1 MYILRVQTHSIASR
15 AKASQDCA
23 VVKVHGLPGN
33 SALIYSWL
41 PLGPPAY
48 ALLACQVAAMLRSTL
63 EDAQKLRHQ
72 MYNLKSV

>member
-1 MYILRVQTHSIASR
+1 MQEHN
-15 AKASQDCA
+15 
-23 VVKVHGLPGN
+23 LPVS
-33 SALIYSWL
+33 SALLYAWL

-48 ALLACQVAAMLRSTL
+48 ALLACQVASMLRSTL

>member
-1 MYILRVQTHSIASR
+1 MFQVHNLPAS
-15 AKASQDCA
+15 
-23 VVKVHGLPGN
+23 

-48 ALLACQVAAMLRSTL
+48 ALLACQVAGMLHSTL
-63 EDAQKLRHQ
+63 QDAQKLRHQ

>member
-1 MYILRVQTHSIASR
+1 MKHLAAVQ
-15 AKASQDCA
+15 
-23 VVKVHGLPGN
+23 VHNLPGN

-41 PLGPPAY
+41 PLGPPGY
-48 ALLACQVAAMLRSTL
+48 ALLACQVAGMLRSTL

>member
-1 MYILRVQTHSIASR
+1 MKHS
-15 AKASQDCA
+15 A
-23 VVKVHGLPGN
+23 VFQVHNLPGS

-41 PLGPPAY
+41 PLGPPVY
-48 ALLACQVAAMLRSTL
+48 ALLACQVAGMLRSTL